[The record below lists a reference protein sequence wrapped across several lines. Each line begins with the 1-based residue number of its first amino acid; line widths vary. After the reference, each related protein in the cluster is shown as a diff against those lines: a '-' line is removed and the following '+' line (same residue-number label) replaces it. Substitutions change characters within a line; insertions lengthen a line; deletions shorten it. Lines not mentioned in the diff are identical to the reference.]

1 MLANFQN
8 PFTGRL
14 SSKFLGTTF
23 IKYPITPETRR
34 YTTLW
39 NINVIKKIKQPE
51 VYSVIYDISH
61 GIIATGFR
69 SGETSD
75 YDFITNLLISL
86 IFKIA
91 QYLAKLQERR
101 LTA

>member
-1 MLANFQN
+1 
-8 PFTGRL
+8 
-14 SSKFLGTTF
+14 
-23 IKYPITPETRR
+23 
-34 YTTLW
+34 
-39 NINVIKKIKQPE
+39 
-51 VYSVIYDISH
+51 VIYDISH